1 MTLTGSTS
9 GCHLCYKTD
18 HAALLWQQSPGQRPV
33 SEAEALTHVPHYS
46 GEVVP
51 GGGRHEGSE
60 PLQTAAVSGD
70 HRHFK
75 AYRHTK
81 VRYHYSWRK

>member
-1 MTLTGSTS
+1 MTLIGSTS

-18 HAALLWQQSPGQRPV
+18 GAALLWQQSPSQGPV
-33 SEAEALTHVPHYS
+33 SEAGQLTNIPHHS

-51 GGGRHEGSE
+51 GGGRHKQSE
-60 PLQTAAVSGD
+60 PLQTATVSGD
-70 HRHFK
+70 HGHFK

-81 VRYHYSWRK
+81 VRYDL